1 VLAVFVAA
9 VINPA
14 RLVEPFADDAVEP
27 LPCRTRQ
34 LKLDVLEFIEKVT
47 SVSIADVVPLPD
59 KTNCKSV

>member
-14 RLVEPFADDAVEP
+14 RLVELFADDAVEP

-47 SVSIADVVPLPD
+47 SVSTADVVPLPD